1 MECGLTTRLPKSVD
15 VTHSAGTCERL
26 NSRRKYME
34 EQWSLTADREVWPK
48 VHKQE
53 VLLPVI
59 NYNTILAFSYLEKV
73 NRQQTLQLEIHSNVS
88 TEERMARETFSSI
101 QWAKL
106 IIPHKLIFCHHLLT
120 LTSHLLFHARKKVN
134 GDRICLFSEQICINV
149 RILGYFTSITRL
161 QTSGKKTIHMY
172 THKCL

>member
-1 MECGLTTRLPKSVD
+1 MWTTEQPSKVHGGVVEFNSWSGGLAKSTQVGGLTTCDQLQHYFSIQ
-15 VTHSAGTCERL
+15 L
-26 NSRRKYME
+26 F
-34 EQWSLTADREVWPK
+34 REM
-48 VHKQE
+48 
-53 VLLPVI
+53 
-59 NYNTILAFSYLEKV
+59 
-73 NRQQTLQLEIHSNVS
+73 NRQQTLNWELQLEIHSNVS